1 MNFKNKYKIKSTK
14 TDMQKDQEKCSQS
27 KLVVKSFSLF
37 SLDFMNVKII
47 SICSTDKVALFLSS
61 NLNNYKTIFL
71 DEGTLYMWGDDSEN
85 KYGLLGL
92 SDQYKAT

>member
-1 MNFKNKYKIKSTK
+1 
-14 TDMQKDQEKCSQS
+14 
-27 KLVVKSFSLF
+27 
-37 SLDFMNVKII
+37 MNVKII

-92 SDQYKAT
+92 SD